1 MVEGGHESYTP
12 GAPPSAPPLD
22 VGCCGLELTM
32 RGTTAKQRCD
42 VSPLNSQALIGRH
55 RVGVNFGQ
63 SQ

>member
-1 MVEGGHESYTP
+1 
-12 GAPPSAPPLD
+12 
-22 VGCCGLELTM
+22 M